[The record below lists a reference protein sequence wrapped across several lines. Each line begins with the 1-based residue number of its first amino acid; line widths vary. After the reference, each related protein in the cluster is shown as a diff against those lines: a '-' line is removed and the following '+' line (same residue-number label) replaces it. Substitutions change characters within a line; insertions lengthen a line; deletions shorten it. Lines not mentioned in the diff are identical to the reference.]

1 MWVLYRCERKSIR
14 SCYKSRLLSC
24 VAEKSS
30 IKTQRFN
37 SRENSAKIL
46 ETKVLDDET
55 LQYTCCTVRCN
66 KSVEKEIPEKEK
78 AEFIF

>member
-1 MWVLYRCERKSIR
+1 M
-14 SCYKSRLLSC
+14 
-24 VAEKSS
+24 AEKSS

-78 AEFIF
+78 AEFIFWSSTCSKAGVIKYISHFSLVC